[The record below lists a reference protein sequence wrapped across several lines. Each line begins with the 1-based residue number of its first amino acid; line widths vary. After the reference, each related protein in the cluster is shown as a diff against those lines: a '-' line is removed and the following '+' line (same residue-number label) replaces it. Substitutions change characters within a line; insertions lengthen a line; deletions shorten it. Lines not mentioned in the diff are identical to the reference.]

1 MRSILLHIEDDDCL
15 EARMQVALDL
25 ARAFDGH
32 LSCMKSIQWEMGAV
46 VDFYGFMAAQIID
59 ATREQANALHKRL
72 EARLSKED
80 VAWDW
85 VQSDGF
91 ASQQLLRR
99 SGLSDIVVLGS
110 CDPLANE
117 GPSKL
122 VGEIVLRSQTPV
134 LVVPP
139 GAGSFDCNG
148 PAVVAWDGSP
158 EASRALRGA
167 LPLLAKARSVRLVT
181 VVGEDEEASRFDL
194 PPVQGAQYLSRH
206 GIACE
211 LIDLPLRAKS
221 IAKALLAASADQQAA
236 YLVMG
241 AYGRSRLSETI
252 WGGVSREIF
261 SNPTLPIFACH

>member
-1 MRSILLHIEDDDCL
+1 MRSILLHVEDDDCL
-15 EARMQVALDL
+15 EARLQVALDL

-32 LSCMKSIQWEMGAV
+32 LTCMKSIQWEMGAV
-46 VDFYGFMAAQIID
+46 VDFYGLMAAQIIE
-59 ATREQANALHKRL
+59 ATREQADALHQRL
-72 EARLSKED
+72 EARLAKED
-80 VAWDW
+80 VAWNW
-85 VQSDGF
+85 IQSDGF

-99 SGLSDIVVLGS
+99 SGLSDIIVLGS
-110 CDPLANE
+110 CDPLKNE

-139 GAGSFDCNG
+139 GVTRFDCSG
-148 PAVVAWDGSP
+148 PALVAWDGSP

-167 LPLLAKARSVRLVT
+167 LPLLAKAGSVSLVT
-181 VVGEDEEASRFDL
+181 VVGEEEAGRFDL
-194 PPVQGAQYLSRH
+194 PPVQGAEYLSRH

-211 LIDLPLRAKS
+211 LIDLPYRAKS
-221 IAKALLAASADQQAA
+221 IAKAVLAASVDHEAS

-261 SNPTLPIFACH
+261 SNPPLPIFACH

>member
-32 LSCMKSIQWEMGAV
+32 VSCMKSIQWEMGAV
-46 VDFYGFMAAQIID
+46 VDFYGLMSAQILD
-59 ATREQANALHKRL
+59 ATREQADALHKRL

-99 SGLSDIVVLGS
+99 SGLSDVVVLGS
-110 CDPLANE
+110 CDPLNG

-122 VGEIVLRSQTPV
+122 VGEIILRSQTPV

-139 GAGSFDCNG
+139 GVASFDCSG

-167 LPLLAKARSVRLVT
+167 LPLLARARSVNLVT
-181 VVGEDEEASRFDL
+181 VVGEEEVSRFDL
-194 PPVQGAQYLSRH
+194 PPVQGAEYLSRH

-211 LIDLPLRAKS
+211 LIDLPFRAKS
-221 IAKALLAASADQQAA
+221 IAKALLTAAADHQAA

-252 WGGVSREIF
+252 WGGVSREVF
-261 SNPTLPIFACH
+261 SDPPLPIFACH

>member
-32 LSCMKSIQWEMGAV
+32 LTCLKPIQWEMGVV
-46 VDFYGFMAAQIID
+46 VDFYGLMSAQIIE
-59 ATREQANALHKRL
+59 AAREQADALHKRL
-72 EARLSKED
+72 DARLSNED

-85 VQSDGF
+85 IQNDGF

-99 SGLSDIVVLGS
+99 SGLSDVIVLGS
-110 CDPLANE
+110 CDPLKNE

-134 LVVPP
+134 LVVP
-139 GAGSFDCNG
+139 AGVASFDCSG

-158 EASRALRGA
+158 ESSRALRSA
-167 LPLLAKARSVRLVT
+167 LPLLAKARSVSLVT
-181 VVGEDEEASRFDL
+181 VVGEEEANRFDL
-194 PPVQGAQYLSRH
+194 PPVQGAEYLSRH

-211 LIDLPLRAKS
+211 LIDQPFRAKS
-221 IAKALLAASADQQAA
+221 IAKALLAASADHDAS

-241 AYGRSRLSETI
+241 AYGRSRLAETI

-261 SNPTLPIFACH
+261 SDPPLPIFACH